1 MSQSVSE
8 KISVP
13 ADVSEIIVQ
22 EKHFHHTL
30 GFWSLTATS
39 FGGIIGSGW
48 LFGAFYGA
56 SIAGPAALIS
66 WVIAAVAVALVSLV
80 LIELGASRP
89 EAGGSVRWPL
99 YANGRIVGT
108 TVGWTVVLGVLT
120 DTEVLAVTQYL
131 SHYWPWLYSGSSL
144 SGGGIGIA
152 AALEALLVVLNWYGI
167 RLFARINLV
176 VTWVKFIV
184 PSITVIAL
192 FVSGFHGSN
201 LTSAGGFAPYG
212 GSAILT
218 AITTG
223 GLIYAL
229 NGFQPPVDLSGEARN
244 PRRDIPRAILLA
256 IGASAVL
263 YILLQLAFLVAIPH
277 SLLAHGWNG
286 ISFTS
291 PFGQLAL
298 AVNLGWLSS
307 LLYVDAVISPSGS
320 EFVGTA
326 EGARQTY
333 ALAKNRLLPKYFL
346 SVPGRSG
353 VPRRALLLNFIVGL
367 LVLIPLHS
375 WITLVTYLSDVFV
388 LSYAVS
394 AIAAGT
400 FRSAAPTRLS
410 GWIPGIKWIAP
421 ISFILST
428 ELAYW
433 SGWTSLRVAFP
444 VTLGGV
450 VLFFFLRPKDQPLA
464 NDVKARTGLGAVRFY
479 FRHFFSAGD
488 RPLINDIKAGAWL
501 VAYLLVL
508 VLFSG
513 IGSYGGQGWIG
524 QPYDSI
530 IVAVVSLGIYL
541 WAIWAG
547 TQHIEETAGE
557 DVGDSPAVSD
567 ALSAVAIGPAVPAQ
581 AGPSAAE
588 NTATENTATES
599 TGAET
604 AAGPA
609 DAPAAGPVAEPPPTD
624 PTGP

>member
-1 MSQSVSE
+1 MPVGASE
-8 KISVP
+8 V
-13 ADVSEIIVQ
+13 VEQ

-56 SIAGPAALIS
+56 QLAGPAALIS
-66 WVIAAVAVALVSLV
+66 WVIAGVAVGLVSLV
-80 LIELGASRP
+80 LVELGASRP

-120 DTEVLAVTQYL
+120 DTEVLAVIQYL
-131 SHYWPWLYSGSSL
+131 SHYWPWLFHGSSL
-144 SGGGIGIA
+144 SAGGIGIA

-184 PSITVIAL
+184 PAITVVAL
-192 FVSGFHGSN
+192 FASGFHGSN

-212 GSAILT
+212 GSAVLT
-218 AITTG
+218 AIASG

-244 PRRDIPRAILLA
+244 PRRDIPRAILIA
-256 IGASAVL
+256 IAASALL
-263 YILLQLAFLVAIPH
+263 YILLQLAFLVSIPH
-277 SLLAHGWNG
+277 SLLAHGWRG
-286 ISFTS
+286 INFTS

-307 LLYVDAVISPSGS
+307 LLYVDAVISPAGS

-326 EGARQTY
+326 EGARTTY
-333 ALAKNRLLPKYFL
+333 ALAKGRLLPKYFL
-346 SVPGRSG
+346 SVPGKSG
-353 VPRRALLLNFIVGL
+353 VPRRTLLLNFIVGL
-367 LVLIPLHS
+367 VVLIPLHS
-375 WITLVTYLSDVFV
+375 WITLVGYLSDVFV

-421 ISFILST
+421 VSFILST
-428 ELAYW
+428 EIGYW

-444 VTLGGV
+444 VTLIGV
-450 VLFFFLRPKDQPLA
+450 VLFFFLRAK
-464 NDVKARTGLGAVRFY
+464 
-479 FRHFFSAGD
+479 D
-488 RPLINDIKAGAWL
+488 RPLLSDIKAGAWL

-524 QPYDSI
+524 QPWDSI
-530 IVAVVSLGIYL
+530 LVAVVSLGIYW
-541 WAIWAG
+541 WAVRSGAE
-547 TQHIEETAGE
+547 HIEATAAA
-557 DVGDSPAVSD
+557 DVVDSAAVSD
-567 ALSAVAIGPAVPAQ
+567 ALSAVAVSAASAPADQPAVAV
-581 AGPSAAE
+581 A
-588 NTATENTATES
+588 
-599 TGAET
+599 
-604 AAGPA
+604 PA
-609 DAPAAGPVAEPPPTD
+609 DPEAVAVTPTD
-624 PTGP
+624 PESPPADVAGG